1 VIAARAQHLEAAL
14 AIDDE
19 GVQGIAVARDLARR
33 QVDQGVRALGDRG
46 EVGGLEDGAAMEV
59 KAGMGGE
66 APEVLQGAVREV
78 VEACDLVAARDQP
91 LGQVRADEAGDA
103 RDRDSQS
110 DLRWR
115 TSSTGKKSVIIAGAC
130 WRGA

>member
-1 VIAARAQHLEAAL
+1 VIPARAQHLEAAR

-19 GVQGIAVARDLARR
+19 SVEGIAVARDLARG
-33 QVDQGVRALGDRG
+33 QVDEGVRALGDRG
-46 EVGGLEDGAAMEV
+46 EVGGGEDGAAMEV
-59 KAGMGGE
+59 KVGMGGE

-78 VEACDLVAARDQP
+78 VQARDLVTARDQP

-103 RDRDSQS
+103 RDGDSQS

-115 TSSTGKKSVIIAGAC
+115 TSSTGKRA
-130 WRGA
+130 